1 MENYKI
7 YITAV
12 LLIVLIVLTV
22 RFYFRDHHAA
32 NIKITTRFIVRVA
45 IFGAIAA
52 VLYIFIKFPVPIFPA
67 FMEFHFDEIPILIA
81 GFAYGPL
88 AGFAVTVVKTLI
100 KLPMTSTMG
109 VGELCDFLY
118 TTAFVV
124 PAAFVYKRHRNIK
137 GAIIGLL
144 IGMVAQLVAAVLGN
158 MFIIIPFYMR
168 VMEYQESDILYLCQK
183 ANAGIKDLKWTYSL
197 FAVLPFNAIKD
208 VGIIVVTFMVYK
220 TTRRFIDKLQ

>member
-12 LLIVLIVLTV
+12 LLIALIVLTV

-67 FMEFHFDEIPILIA
+67 FMEFHFDEIPILIT

-137 GAIIGLL
+137 GAILGLL

-168 VMEYQESDILYLCQK
+168 VMEYKESDILYLCQK
-183 ANAGIKDLKWTYSL
+183 ANVGIKDLKWTYSL

-208 VGIIVVTFMVYK
+208 AAIIVVTFMVYK